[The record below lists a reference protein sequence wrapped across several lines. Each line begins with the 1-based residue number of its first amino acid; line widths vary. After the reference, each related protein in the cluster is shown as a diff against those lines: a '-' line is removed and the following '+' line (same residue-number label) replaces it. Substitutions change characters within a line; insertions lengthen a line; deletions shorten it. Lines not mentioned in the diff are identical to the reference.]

1 VLNEILV
8 TSAFPNPVDHVAQR
22 AALLGHGLNCRNMHL
37 LSVIAGTAPKD
48 GASDAHVQ
56 SLSECMEHVK
66 GASASAA
73 LRYGIH
79 CSASFDFGNLAASS
93 MERVTQTSPLLV
105 AVAWQSHEWWPILHN
120 FNLLRDL
127 ARACLKP
134 VLLVRQP
141 PLAPYAHAVFPS
153 DCSDESLQT
162 LKTALRL
169 LPGTRFTILH
179 TYNVPGEG
187 HMREVGIRDG
197 VIETCRQKAESAAQK
212 ACSRLLAELR
222 PQCGPHKPK
231 LSLALLPKPTG
242 LSVTNYVNAV
252 GADVVVLSA
261 GQKWLVEDWSWQA
274 RARDLLDKT
283 SSDLLM
289 ISPPKPRQADCC
301 GFEHAAR

>member
-8 TSAFPNPVDHVAQR
+8 ASAFPNPVDHAAQR

-37 LSVIAGTAPKD
+37 LSVIAGAAPKD
-48 GASDAHVQ
+48 RGSGGCVQ

-66 GASASAA
+66 GASASAS
-73 LRYGIH
+73 LRYGIQ
-79 CSASFDFGNLAASS
+79 CSASFDFGTLAASS
-93 MERVTQTSPLLV
+93 MERVVQTSPILI

-141 PLAPYAHAVFPS
+141 PLGPYAHAVFPS
-153 DCSDESLQT
+153 DFSEESFET

-179 TYNVPGEG
+179 TYHVPGEG
-187 HMREVGIRDG
+187 QMREVGVKNG

-212 ACSRLLAELR
+212 SCSRLLAELP
-222 PQCGPHKPK
+222 PQLMVHKPK
-231 LSLALLPKPTG
+231 LSLALLPRPTG

-252 GADVVVLSA
+252 GADVVILSA
-261 GQKWLVEDWSWQA
+261 GQKWLVEDWSWQS
-274 RARDLLDKT
+274 RARDLLEKT
-283 SSDLLM
+283 SSDVLM
-289 ISPPKPRQADCC
+289 ISPPKSGQASCC